1 MRSQGEREALLER
14 QHDLEED
21 LNRLLER
28 RHQDQSELETSRE
41 EVRRLLDDLHQAE
54 EELEHHFRDSQHG
67 RRLVEAQQVQ
77 LQRAAGLLQ
86 RMAVLKGMSGGALP
100 PPPIQVMA
108 LLEGYRHS
116 LKRAERLLR
125 GGGGDGDDGGREAL

>member
-1 MRSQGEREALLER
+1 M
-14 QHDLEED
+14 
-21 LNRLLER
+21 
-28 RHQDQSELETSRE
+28 
-41 EVRRLLDDLHQAE
+41 
-54 EELEHHFRDSQHG
+54 
-67 RRLVEAQQVQ
+67 Q

-86 RMAVLKGMSGGALP
+86 RMAVLKGMSAGALP

-125 GGGGDGDDGGREAL
+125 GVGGDGGEGGKDSL